1 MYMLCVC
8 YNSQDFATE
17 ANETFYTITYTDM
30 SNNTCNSTTINS
42 SSCEGGICRHM
53 FDVSSSSCSNYTDIV
68 INVFAINGSVYEIAV
83 G

>member
-1 MYMLCVC
+1 MC

-30 SNNTCNSTTINS
+30 SYNTCKSTITSS

-53 FDVSSSSCSNYTDIV
+53 FDVSSSLCSNYTDIV
-68 INVFAINGSVYEIAV
+68 VNVFATNGSVYEIAI